1 MPAKFANQT
10 VDERSDKYAGLTE
23 TTDGFKFLLPMQTG
37 GNMNKSEQF
46 RAFTTNLDVAVV
58 LSAYSTAKRL
68 KELNLK

>member
-1 MPAKFANQT
+1 
-10 VDERSDKYAGLTE
+10 
-23 TTDGFKFLLPMQTG
+23 MQTG

-58 LSAYSTAKRL
+58 LSTYSTAKRL